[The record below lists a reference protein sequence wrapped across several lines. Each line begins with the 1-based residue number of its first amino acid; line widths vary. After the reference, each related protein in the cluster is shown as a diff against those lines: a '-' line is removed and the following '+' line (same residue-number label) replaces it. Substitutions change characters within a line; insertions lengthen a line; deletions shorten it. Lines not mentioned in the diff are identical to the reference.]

1 MKGRSPFIVLA
12 KPAGQEQVR
21 HSLQEM
27 AQRAGILEDRIDTR
41 ALRRGALRDQAYIKK
56 VIAGVATRSTAMIA
70 GHSNKSY
77 EMGTTRDYVG
87 ALEDSMYNLRAEQ
100 ERVDRNAPAFAQEG
114 PSAEWV
120 QERASRRE
128 VDDFMKTQNMEIG
141 DANAR
146 KRAAKL
152 MRKQRAE
159 EWRTE
164 AKDQPLAITAAPPQP
179 LRQRTAT
186 EPNARAGNT
195 SKKNLQKPTEKEET
209 QKYFSTPPPPAS
221 ATTLPAQQNVVA
233 FDDMLDP
240 QLREYDQ
247 MQKEIQKAA
256 LQSLADSVFIHAG
269 EMDANNNDDA
279 DFHSDSAE
287 EIDDVD
293 SAMLDNHTSAESA
306 AVSSSAFLVP
316 AQEVELSQITT
327 MSGDDFVHFFCKVNI
342 FQIQV
347 PFDRNDEATLIQ
359 RVPSGNSR
367 DKPTSFLYSCKKGCG
382 FSLWSRQDLDDH
394 EVNCTGEPPSTKGFK
409 CQRPGC
415 NKKYKNESTLKSH
428 VADYHDFVATA
439 CTQCPGKP
447 EVLYTTKL
455 ALKKHR
461 DEVHSGVI
469 EEQFC
474 PLKDNCHSE
483 IKYTAKKPLKQHLRR
498 QHHVTTEEMKEYVPD
513 GRKGHS
519 NNKGKKRKPE
529 GWHMGAGNVE
539 EDMQEDEIEG

>member
-1 MKGRSPFIVLA
+1 MKGHSPYIVLA

-56 VIAGVATRSTAMIA
+56 VIAGVASRSTAMIA

-77 EMGTTRDYVG
+77 ERGTTRDYVG
-87 ALEDSMYNLRAEQ
+87 ALEDSMYNLRAEH
-100 ERVDRNAPAFAQEG
+100 ERVDQNAPAFAQEG

-152 MRKQRAE
+152 MRKQREE
-159 EWRTE
+159 EWRAE
-164 AKDQPLAITAAPPQP
+164 AKDQPLAITTAPPQP

-186 EPNARAGNT
+186 ETNARAGKT
-195 SKKNLQKPTEKEET
+195 SKNNLQKPTEKEET
-209 QKYFSTPPPPAS
+209 QKYFSAPPPPAS
-221 ATTLPAQQNVVA
+221 ATTLPARQNVAA

-240 QLREYDQ
+240 QLQEHDQ

-269 EMDANNNDDA
+269 EMDANNKDDA
-279 DFHSDSAE
+279 DFHSDSAVQM
-287 EIDDVD
+287 DDVD
-293 SAMLDNHTSAESA
+293 SAMLDNYTSAESA

-327 MSGDDFVHFFCKVNI
+327 MSGDDFVHFFCKINI
-342 FQIQV
+342 FQIQAS
-347 PFDRNDEATLIQ
+347 FDRNDEATLIQ

-367 DKPTSFLYSCKKGCG
+367 GKPTSFLYSCKKGCG
-382 FSLWSRQDLDDH
+382 VSLWSRQI
-394 EVNCTGEPPSTKGFK
+394 SM
-409 CQRPGC
+409 
-415 NKKYKNESTLKSH
+415 
-428 VADYHDFVATA
+428 
-439 CTQCPGKP
+439 
-447 EVLYTTKL
+447 TTKPIVQVNHQVPKNSSVN
-455 ALKKHR
+455 AR
-461 DEVHSGVI
+461 DATR
-469 EEQFC
+469 
-474 PLKDNCHSE
+474 N
-483 IKYTAKKPLKQHLRR
+483 T
-498 QHHVTTEEMKEYVPD
+498 
-513 GRKGHS
+513 
-519 NNKGKKRKPE
+519 
-529 GWHMGAGNVE
+529 
-539 EDMQEDEIEG
+539 